1 VFFFFSF
8 FFRLLLSFALNSMLF
23 FYICMLNLI
32 FIHLIVIF
40 NNQMNK
46 NHIRAHLSLIV
57 SFFFFFNLIPSY

>member
-1 VFFFFSF
+1 
-8 FFRLLLSFALNSMLF
+8 LF
-23 FYICMLNLI
+23 FYIYMLNLI

-57 SFFFFFNLIPSY
+57 SFFFFLI